1 MRVLVLAFTVALV
14 AGYQANLAPE
24 FATGKTYIYK
34 YEAFIMGGLP
44 EEGLARAGVKVISKV
59 HVIAAAADT
68 FVLKLVDPEI
78 FEYSGI
84 WPKDAFIPATKLT
97 SALAAQLST
106 PIKFQYAN
114 GVVGQVFAPAGV
126 SETVLNV

>member
-1 MRVLVLAFTVALV
+1 MGTQPAKSGYKEAPGCSRPLSPVMRVLVLAFTVALV
-14 AGYQANLAPE
+14 AGNQVNFAPE
-24 FATGKTYIYK
+24 FATGKTYVYK

-68 FVLKLVDPEI
+68 IMLKLVDPEI

-84 WPKDAFIPATKLT
+84 
-97 SALAAQLST
+97 
-106 PIKFQYAN
+106 
-114 GVVGQVFAPAGV
+114 
-126 SETVLNV
+126 